1 MVTEGTMLWK
11 PSISFEEEAYITKYM
26 EWLRLKKGLQIKD
39 YKSLYRWSIDELELF
54 WESIWEYFD
63 IYSST
68 PYQTVLENKIMPGAK
83 WFPGARVN
91 FAQHILR
98 QGESG
103 KIAIHHQSE
112 IRGLEGMT
120 WGELKKQVLIIA
132 NELRK
137 MGVKPG
143 DRVAAYLPNIPETVV
158 AMLASMSIGAVWT
171 SCSPDFG
178 NQSVLDRLHQI
189 EPKVLFAVD
198 GYKYGGQSFDR
209 REEVREIVQK
219 LPSLQKIIYVSHL
232 FREDNLPIIDSISW
246 SELLNQPEIL
256 LSQFQF
262 EEVPFDHPLTIMYSS
277 GTTGI
282 PKAIVHSHGGMLLE
296 GYKILSLHANLGPE
310 SCIFF
315 YTSTGWVMFNILT
328 YALLT
333 GSAIVLYDGNP
344 GYPHLGTLWEIA
356 EKTKTTMFGASP
368 MYVNLMKKVGLSP
381 KEKYN
386 LSHLQSVM
394 LSGAPSG
401 PEIFEWIYNHVNQD
415 LWLTSQSGGTDIC
428 SGFVTGIPI
437 EPVYAGEMQVRALG
451 VDVQAYT
458 DDGDS
463 IIGEV
468 GELVVLQPMPS
479 MPIYFWNDRNN
490 ERMNESYFETFPGIW
505 RHGDYL
511 KITSR
516 GTCIIYGRSDSTLNR
531 NGVRMGTSEIY
542 SAVESLEQVQDS
554 IIVNLDLKGSSSFMP
569 LFVVLKQGAL
579 LDETLEKII
588 KEKIRTHCSPRHVP
602 DGIFQISQV
611 PYTLTG
617 KKMEVPVRKIIMG
630 VPMEKVA
637 NQDAMANPTSLDYF
651 LEFSNQQLKQILS
664 K

>member
-1 MVTEGTMLWK
+1 MVTEGTLLWQPNNFIK
-11 PSISFEEEAYITKYM
+11 ENAYVSKYM
-26 EWLRLKKGLQIKD
+26 EWLRQTKGLQVED
-39 YKSLYRWSIDELELF
+39 YQALYRWSVNELELF
-54 WESIWEYFD
+54 WKSIWEYFD
-63 IYSST
+63 IQSST
-68 PYQTVLENKIMPGAK
+68 PYEKVLVNKTMPGAK
-83 WFPGARVN
+83 WFQGSHVN
-91 FAQHILR
+91 FAQHVLR
-98 QGESG
+98 QGETN
-103 KIAIHHQSE
+103 KVAIHHQSE

-120 WGELKKQVLIIA
+120 WDELKKQVLIIA
-132 NELRK
+132 TELRI
-137 MGVKPG
+137 MGVQPG
-143 DRVAAYLPNIPETVV
+143 DRVAAYLPNIPEAVV

-178 NQSVLDRLHQI
+178 NQSVLDRLQQI

-209 REEVREIVQK
+209 RVEVQAIIEQ
-219 LPSLQKIIYVSHL
+219 LPSLKEVVYVTHL
-232 FREDNLPIIDSISW
+232 YREENQAIVDAKNW
-246 SELLNQPEIL
+246 SELLNQPEIPF
-256 LSQFQF
+256 SQFRF
-262 EEVPFDHPLTIMYSS
+262 EGVPFDHPLSIMYSS

-296 GYKILSLHANLGPE
+296 AYKVLSLHANLGPE

-315 YTSTGWVMFNILT
+315 YTSTGWMMFNILT

-386 LSHLQSVM
+386 LSHMQSVM

-401 PEIFEWIYNHVNQD
+401 PEIFEWIYQHVKQD

-451 VDVQAYT
+451 VDVHAYSDEGET
-458 DDGDS
+458 LID
-463 IIGEV
+463 EV

-479 MPIYFWNDRNN
+479 MPIYFWNDDNN
-490 ERMNESYFETFPGIW
+490 ERLNESYFETFADIW

-554 IIVNLDLKGSSSFMP
+554 MIVNLDLEGSNSFMP
-569 LFVVLKQGAL
+569 LFVVLKQGAE
-579 LDETLEKII
+579 LDNSLKKKI
-588 KEKIRTHCSPRHVP
+588 KESIRTHCSPRHVP
-602 DGIFQISQV
+602 DGIFQIVQV

-630 VPMEKVA
+630 VPMEKAA

-651 LEFSNQQLKQILS
+651 KDFSETQLKQIIS